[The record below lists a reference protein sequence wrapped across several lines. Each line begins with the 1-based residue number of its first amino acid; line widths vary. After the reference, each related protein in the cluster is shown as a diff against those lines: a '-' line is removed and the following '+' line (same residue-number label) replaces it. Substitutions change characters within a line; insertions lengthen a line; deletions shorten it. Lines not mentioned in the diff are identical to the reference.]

1 MKYSDFFKTHYEVL
15 MTIMNGLDIG
25 IWITDGEGNVA
36 LVNDKSIKVGGLTR
50 EEVLG
55 RSMEELVE
63 SGYVLYESSVL
74 KAIESGKTES
84 IVQEL
89 GEGGKC
95 LATSTPLFY
104 KGKIDMVLCVERN
117 ISEMVRL
124 KEMLSQQKMITERFK
139 SELRDMKNK
148 NIHESFH
155 EEDDMITH
163 NISMIRLKEKA
174 IQIGKIDATVI
185 IIGESGTGK
194 EVVAD
199 LIYKNSIR
207 NGEPFIKVNCAAIPE
222 SLIESEFFG
231 YEKGAFTGASQNGK
245 AGLFEMADGGVL
257 FLDEIGELPLAMQ
270 SKLLRVL
277 QDKTIRRI
285 GSEQE
290 ISVDVRIIAAT
301 NRNLKEEMEKGNFRS
316 DLYYRLF
323 VVPVEIPPL
332 RKRRED
338 IMPLAHHYVKHFNML
353 YGMKKVMAED
363 ALAELESYH
372 WPGNVREL
380 RNVIERLVISG
391 AGEAITKFQVQMCLE
406 SREDMSLS
414 EAMDENAVNLENMVN
429 EYEKHIITKALE
441 KYGSASEAARRL
453 GVDKSTISRKI
464 KKYKI

>member
-1 MKYSDFFKTHYEVL
+1 MKYSDFFKTHYEML

-25 IWITDGEGNVA
+25 IWITDGAGNVV

-55 RSMEELVE
+55 RNMKELVE

-89 GEGGKC
+89 GEGGQC
-95 LATSTPLFY
+95 LATSTPLFCR
-104 KGKIDMVLCVERN
+104 GKIDMVLCVERN
-117 ISEMVRL
+117 ISEIVRL
-124 KEMLSQQKMITERFK
+124 KEMLSQQKKITERFK
-139 SELRDMKNK
+139 TELQDMKK
-148 NIHESFH
+148 KSIQD
-155 EEDDMITH
+155 EDEMITH

-174 IQIGKIDATVI
+174 VQIGRIDATVI
-185 IIGESGTGK
+185 VIGESGTGK
-194 EVVAD
+194 EVIAD
-199 LIYKNSIR
+199 LIYKNSAR
-207 NGEPFIKVNCAAIPE
+207 NGKPFIKVNCAAIPE

-257 FLDEIGELPLAMQ
+257 FLDEIGELPLSIQ

-285 GSEQE
+285 GSEKE

-301 NRNLKEEMEKGNFRS
+301 NRNLREEMEKGNFRS

-332 RKRRED
+332 RERRED
-338 IMPLAHHYVKHFNML
+338 IVPIAHHYLKYFNKL
-353 YGMKKVMAED
+353 YGMKKVLMED
-363 ALAELESYH
+363 ALGELEIYY

-391 AGEAITKFQVQMCLE
+391 AGDMITKFQVQMCLE
-406 SREDMSLS
+406 SREDMTIS
-414 EAMDENAVNLENMVN
+414 EALDESDINLEHMVN
-429 EYEKHIITKALE
+429 EYEKHVIVKALE
-441 KYGSASEAARRL
+441 KFGSASQAARKL

>member
-1 MKYSDFFKTHYEVL
+1 MKYSDFFKTHYEML

-25 IWITDGEGNVA
+25 IWITDGAGNVV

-55 RSMEELVE
+55 RNMEELVE

-84 IVQEL
+84 IIQEL
-89 GEGGKC
+89 GEGGQC
-95 LATSTPLFY
+95 LATSTPLFCR
-104 KGKIDMVLCVERN
+104 GKIDMVLCVERN
-117 ISEMVRL
+117 ISEIVRL
-124 KEMLSQQKMITERFK
+124 KEIISQQKKITERFK
-139 SELRDMKNK
+139 TELQDMKK
-148 NIHESFH
+148 KSIQD
-155 EEDDMITH
+155 EDEMITH

-174 IQIGKIDATVI
+174 VQIGRIDATVI
-185 IIGESGTGK
+185 VIGESGTGK
-194 EVVAD
+194 EVIVD
-199 LIYKNSIR
+199 LIYKNSAR
-207 NGEPFIKVNCAAIPE
+207 NGKPFIKVNCAAIPE

-257 FLDEIGELPLAMQ
+257 FLDEIGELPLSIQ

-285 GSEQE
+285 GSEKE

-301 NRNLKEEMEKGNFRS
+301 NRNLREEMEKGNFRS

-332 RKRRED
+332 RERRED
-338 IMPLAHHYVKHFNML
+338 IVPIAHHYLKYFNEL
-353 YGMKKVMAED
+353 YGMKKVLMED
-363 ALAELESYH
+363 ALVELEIYY

-391 AGEAITKFQVQMCLE
+391 AGDMITKFQVQICLE
-406 SREDMSLS
+406 SREDMTIS
-414 EAMDENAVNLENMVN
+414 EALDESDINLEHMVN
-429 EYEKHIITKALE
+429 EYEKHVIVKALE
-441 KYGSASEAARRL
+441 KFGSASQAARKL

>member
-1 MKYSDFFKTHYEVL
+1 MKYSDYFKANYDML
-15 MTIMNGLDIG
+15 MTIMNSLDIG
-25 IWITDGEGNVA
+25 IWITDGRGKVV
-36 LVNDKSIKVGGLTR
+36 LVNDKSIQVGGLTR

-55 RSMEELVE
+55 RSMKELVE

-74 KAIESGKTES
+74 KAIESGKKES

-117 ISEMVRL
+117 ISEVFKL
-124 KEMLSQQKMITERFK
+124 KEMLKQQKMITERFK
-139 SELRDMKNK
+139 TELLDMKK
-148 NIHESFH
+148 KSIQS
-155 EEDDMITH
+155 DDEIIAH

-174 IQIGKIDATVI
+174 VQVGKIDATVI

-194 EVVAD
+194 EVIAD
-199 LIYKNSIR
+199 LIYKNSAR
-207 NGEPFIKVNCAAIPE
+207 EGHPFIKVNCAAIPE

-231 YEKGAFTGASQNGK
+231 YEKGAFTGANQNGK

-277 QDKTIRRI
+277 QDKTIRRV
-285 GSEQE
+285 GSEKE

-301 NRNLKEEMEKGNFRS
+301 NRNLKEEIEKGNFRS

-323 VVPVEIPPL
+323 VVPIEIPPL
-332 RKRRED
+332 RKRKED
-338 IMPLAHHYVKHFNML
+338 IVPIAHHYLQHFNEL
-353 YGMKKVMAED
+353 YEMKKSILED
-363 ALAELESYH
+363 ALTELEEYC

-391 AGEAITKFQVQMCLE
+391 AGDAITKFQVQMCLGNN
-406 SREDMSLS
+406 EDMFINDVFDDEESSL
-414 EAMDENAVNLENMVN
+414 EKMMND
-429 EYEKHIITKALE
+429 YEKHVLIKAIE
-441 KYGSASEAARRL
+441 KCGNASEAAKWL
-453 GVDKSTISRKI
+453 GVDKSTVSRKM
-464 KKYKI
+464 KKHGI